1 VRSHASIDLAR
12 KVATRQLIDSAVAP
26 VRRCVFG
33 SLLRT
38 RIELITRSQ
47 LAAESKMRVSAVI
60 KAKKENSG
68 TRTAFDDREVSEWV
82 MAHGE
87 ECSGRFLCA
96 LAEAVMKAD
105 AEDYS
110 IIRPALLKLKR
121 KYPDANSD
129 RERAA
134 AVIRDWRAK
143 RNSPTERRTEL

>member
-1 VRSHASIDLAR
+1 
-12 KVATRQLIDSAVAP
+12 
-26 VRRCVFG
+26 
-33 SLLRT
+33 
-38 RIELITRSQ
+38 
-47 LAAESKMRVSAVI
+47 MRVRAI
-60 KAKKENSG
+60 TKAKKEDSA
-68 TRTAFDDREVSEWV
+68 TRTAFDDKELSEWV
-82 MAHGE
+82 MAPGE